1 MDTTSR
7 GDHRPVL
14 FSVCSSSFK
23 WSAWTTSGYKY
34 PSVTAM
40 CSGKI
45 WSAFHTCNSLAS
57 AFYLSTKSNYCLS
70 SYIYSFLMTFLLIS
84 YFLRVRVAQTAVLV
98 TVEDLSWNRYKFRQ
112 IYRDTNKWRQN
123 AILLLLIFILS

>member
-1 MDTTSR
+1 MVSLSHMQLS
-7 GDHRPVL
+7 GFCILSVNKIKLL
-14 FSVCSSSFK
+14 FELLYVF
-23 WSAWTTSGYKY
+23 
-34 PSVTAM
+34 
-40 CSGKI
+40 
-45 WSAFHTCNSLAS
+45 
-57 AFYLSTKSNYCLS
+57 
-70 SYIYSFLMTFLLIS
+70 FLDDFLLIS